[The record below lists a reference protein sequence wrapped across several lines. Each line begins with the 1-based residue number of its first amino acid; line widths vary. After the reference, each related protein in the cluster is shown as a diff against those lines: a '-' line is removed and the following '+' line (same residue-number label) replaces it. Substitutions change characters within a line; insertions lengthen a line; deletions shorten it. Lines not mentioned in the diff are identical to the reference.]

1 MKFVKTFILVIT
13 VQFVHAQVN
22 CETTPDQLGPYFY
35 GGAPQILNDTLSPG
49 ITDSSRAL
57 KLTFY
62 VMHDCDTIGPAIL
75 GGTYSLQ
82 LWHADNSGIYSHP
95 TGGSTNYSYRG
106 ELELAGD
113 STVLYTTLP
122 GIYPNR
128 PSHIHVKGYLTNAPD
143 FIDTLIT
150 QLYFE
155 GDSLIAND
163 PAANMS
169 ERWIRLDTLQGG
181 GYRGAFAFGL
191 TNLLGR
197 NELVQDEKL
206 IMVPNPN
213 HGAFSLSTSESGLF
227 QVFDSMGRMVY
238 SKNISLGQHQIDLP
252 LLNAGVYFASLNR
265 NSVRF
270 CIE

>member
-1 MKFVKTFILVIT
+1 MKLLKTLLLIIATHLAS
-13 VQFVHAQVN
+13 AQVN

-35 GGAPQILNDTLSPG
+35 GGAPQILNDTLTPG

-57 KLTFY
+57 ELTFY
-62 VMHDCDTIGPAIL
+62 VMHDCDTIGPSIL

-82 LWHADNSGIYSHP
+82 LWHADNSGNYSHP

-106 ELELAGD
+106 ELELVGD

-128 PSHIHVKGYLTNAPD
+128 PSHIHLKGYLTNDPD

-197 NELVQDEKL
+197 NEVVQDQKL
-206 IMVPNPN
+206 CIAPNPN
-213 HGAFSLSTSESGLF
+213 NGTFNLTTPKNGML
-227 QVFDSMGRMVY
+227 QVYDSMGRKVY
-238 SKNISLGQHQIDLP
+238 AKILSTGQCQIELP
-252 LLNAGVYFASLNR
+252 PLNAGVYFASLNR
-265 NSVRF
+265 NTVKFS
-270 CIE
+270 IE